1 MSVNPPKA
9 MIALEDYQSGHYEQ
23 GIGYKYFVPSK
34 IDDEWTWSDPAI
46 NRLLEKASLRLGE
59 LNSYSR
65 LVPNIDLFIQLHVT
79 KEAVLSSRIEGT
91 QTHIDEALMPQSE
104 VREERRND
112 WQEVRNYVDA
122 INDAIGNLDRLPI
135 SSRLIRS
142 THRILLNSVR
152 GEHKMPGEYRSSQNW
167 IGGNTIADA
176 RFIPPHN
183 QLVGELMGDLEKFLN
198 NPNINVPDLVKI
210 AIAHYQFE
218 TIHPFLDGN
227 GRIGRLLITLFMVQ
241 QKILD
246 KPLLYLSTY
255 FEKRKDLYYDNLN
268 MVRVKNDM
276 LHWIKYFLVGVEQ
289 TATLAV
295 QTLTRVIQFK
305 DDVEKH
311 IQKHYGRRSSNA
323 ILLIHRLLQN
333 PVMMVEDAVK
343 ECGVSYKTANEI
355 VKMLCEDGFLVEF
368 TGQSRN
374 RIFSFE
380 SYIDVFAGEKTTS
393 FADEGF
399 GAMELI

>member
-1 MSVNPPKA
+1 MYICRVNPPKA

-23 GIGYKYFVPSK
+23 GVGYKYFVPTK

-311 IQKHYGRRSSNA
+311 IRKHYGRRSSNA
-323 ILLIHRLLQN
+323 ILLIHRLLRN

-343 ECGVSYKTANEI
+343 ECGISYKTANEI
-355 VKMLCEDGFLVEF
+355 VKMLCEDGLLVES

-374 RIFSFE
+374 RIFTFE
-380 SYIDVFAGEKTTS
+380 PYIDVFVGEEKY
-393 FADEGF
+393 
-399 GAMELI
+399 